1 MGSCIWSVEVMKV
14 FLLPLLLAASC
25 SAQSGDFLKELINDG
40 SLNLCG
46 SGGNLPTTCA
56 CADGTNF
63 TPGNTTTGAEGDP
76 ILRPAGGRRGPC
88 GDCRLPTS
96 CTCPDGSQAEIPSKD
111 ELTERL
117 KDKVVN
123 SEENPCGSG
132 NEVTCT
138 CDDGSSFSPRD
149 LIEKKE
155 CGKPPSN
162 PCTDRSRPVCSCP
175 NGEALEKAGL
185 RSFLQQIA
193 QG

>member
-1 MGSCIWSVEVMKV
+1 MGFHSVALSTPKSMDTMKV

-25 SAQSGDFLKELINDG
+25 SAQSGDVLKELIKDG

-46 SGGNLPTTCA
+46 SGIQPTTCT

-63 TPGNTTTGAEGDP
+63 TPGNGTT
-76 ILRPAGGRRGPC
+76 
-88 GDCRLPTS
+88 
-96 CTCPDGSQAEIPSKD
+96 KD
-111 ELTERL
+111 EVADQL
-117 KDKVVN
+117 KNRVVS

-132 NEVTCT
+132 NEVTCL
-138 CDDGSSFSPRD
+138 CDDGSSYNARD

-155 CGKPPSN
+155 CGKSPRN
-162 PCTDRSRPVCSCP
+162 PCTDKSRPVCSCP